1 MLNEKSQFQKITC
14 CMILFITILKRQ
26 HDTNREQISCYQG
39 LARGWDTRLPPRS
52 RVLAAQSVHAWG
64 GEQTALILLQAPLA
78 LAARPCFKP
87 EGVRPVRP

>member
-39 LARGWDTRLPPRS
+39 LARGWDRKVGVAKEGLDERC
-52 RVLAAQSVHAWG
+52 
-64 GEQTALILLQAPLA
+64 LQ
-78 LAARPCFKP
+78 
-87 EGVRPVRP
+87 